1 MNIRIHVL
9 IGERLKVQFKTIPIF
24 AALAVLLCT
33 TFILANH
40 PANDI
45 SIEAEGYG
53 SSKKDALL
61 QARKGAVENGMEALL
76 TSKTEINNFQLLK
89 DDVLNHG
96 VGLVKNY
103 KILHQEKRS
112 NNTYHV
118 KIQATVSL
126 DNIKANLVA
135 HKILLESMD
144 KPRLMVF
151 IQEKNGRTAQNAIV
165 GYLKAKQFNLVIP
178 ESVPVVSV
186 TGNKPKQQSASIDT
200 AAATT
205 MGAKNG
211 AEYIIVGTVN
221 KAIGSGELLKNA
233 GLISGLAD
241 IRAEIIDCSSGRT
254 IISKSVHCA
263 AAHISEETAMNAAA
277 EKAGYELMDNALFET
292 IVHSFK
298 NKLKKRTSLSA
309 FGVDVEQA
317 TINRN

>member
-1 MNIRIHVL
+1 M
-9 IGERLKVQFKTIPIF
+9 QFKTIPIF
-24 AALAVLLCT
+24 AALSVLLCT

-53 SSKKDALL
+53 PSKKDALL
-61 QARKGAVENGMEALL
+61 QAKRGAVEDGMEALL
-76 TSKTEINNFQLLK
+76 TSKTEIHNFQLLK
-89 DDVLNHG
+89 DDVLNHST
-96 VGLVKNY
+96 GLVKNY
-103 KILHQEKRS
+103 KILHREKRS
-112 NNTYHV
+112 NNTYLV
-118 KIQATVSL
+118 KIKATVSL
-126 DNIKANLVA
+126 ESIKANLVA

-144 KPRLMVF
+144 KPHLMVF
-151 IQEKNGRTAQNAIV
+151 IQEKNGQAAKNAIV

-178 ESVPVVSV
+178 ESVPIVSYS
-186 TGNKPKQQSASIDT
+186 GSRAMQHAACIDI
-200 AAATT
+200 AAATA

-211 AEYIIVGTVN
+211 AEYIIVGTVS
-221 KAIGSGELLKNA
+221 KTIGSGELLKNA

-241 IRAEIIDCSSGRT
+241 IQAEIIDCSSGRS

-298 NKLKKRTSLSA
+298 NKIENRTSLSA
-309 FGVDVEQA
+309 LGVDFKQTA
-317 TINRN
+317 TKRN